1 MIYSEDKFL
10 RRIEEEFTEIKPNSL
25 TPDSQMPKIIEWNS
39 MNVLLFLAFIS
50 EDTNVRCTYD
60 EVKQFDTLHDL
71 YNYLAER
78 SAA

>member
-10 RRIEEEFTEIKPNSL
+10 RRIEEEFTEIKPGSL
-25 TPDSQMPKIIEWNS
+25 TPDSSMPKIIEWNS

-50 EDTNVRCTYD
+50 EDTGVRANYD

-71 YNYLAER
+71 YLFLAER
-78 SAA
+78 VPA